1 MVSIWKV
8 NQISFN
14 SLTLLLPHF
23 KVRDS
28 NLMVNIKMYFKVSRF
43 ISMLIFK

>member
-14 SLTLLLPHF
+14 SLTLLLPYF
-23 KVRDS
+23 KVSDS
-28 NLMVNIKMYFKVSRF
+28 NLMVNIKMYFKVYRI